1 MPTYKNKKNKNK
13 NKKGG
18 FWGKK
23 YLENLNPFAKKED
36 TQSPYVPPADTTAV
50 TPPVPALADTA
61 PAAPP
66 VTPPAE
72 SAVTPPAPAAES
84 AVAAGPTGGR
94 RRKSRRHRSRKH
106 KKQRGGFHPNETS
119 SRLALNAMPFS
130 GKTAE
135 PQVWLGG
142 KTRKRRKNKRRSKS
156 HKKRKH

>member
-1 MPTYKNKKNKNK
+1 MPKSYKNKK

-18 FWGKK
+18 FWEK
-23 YLENLNPFAKKED
+23 LNLFAKK
-36 TQSPYVPPADTTAV
+36 TTPSPYVPPVEPAV
-50 TPPVPALADTA
+50 TPPA
-61 PAAPP
+61 PAAESA
-66 VTPPAE
+66 VTPPAPAAE

-84 AVAAGPTGGR
+84 AVAAGRPGGR
-94 RRKSRRHRSRKH
+94 RRKSRRRRSRKH
-106 KKQRGGFHPNETS
+106 KKQRGGVHPNETS

>member
-13 NKKGG
+13 KGG
-18 FWGKK
+18 FWGKE
-23 YLENLNPFAKKED
+23 YLEKAKGLNPFAKKE
-36 TQSPYVPPADTTAV
+36 TPSPYVPPVEPAV
-50 TPPVPALADTA
+50 TPPVPALTDTA
-61 PAAPP
+61 PAESA